1 MVTEQITIT
10 RSQGMTAESSHIY
23 RGDGGT
29 DDGQSIVL
37 VDIKTRQVKQYLTA
51 AAHPG
56 VRELRW
62 IHENQDAIASYRG
75 MWIAIRGE
83 EVVASQSTFEE
94 VHDRVLQMG
103 LADALIV
110 QVPDD
115 MTEWDHLLA

>member
-1 MVTEQITIT
+1 MVTEQIRIT
-10 RSQGMTAESSHIY
+10 PS
-23 RGDGGT
+23 GGAR
-29 DDGQSIVL
+29 D
-37 VDIKTRQVKQYLTA
+37 TRTLPSNVTHETTQEAREVKVELTA

-62 IHENQDAIASYRG
+62 FQENQDAIAIYRG

>member
-29 DDGQSIVL
+29 DDGQPIVL

-51 AAHPG
+51 TAYPG

-62 IHENQDAIASYRG
+62 FHENQDTIASYKG
-75 MWIAIRGE
+75 LWIAIRGE
-83 EVVASQSTFEE
+83 KVVASEPTFEE
-94 VHDRVLQMG
+94 VHDRVLEMG
-103 LADALIV
+103 LAEALIV
-110 QVPDD
+110 HVPDD